1 MFSRNKDTNIKYTL
15 KISTLLECITNPGRR
30 EHLPSPTC
38 TRAEHFLF
46 VWPMSLQKLKQV

>member
-1 MFSRNKDTNIKYTL
+1 MGTTTMFSRNKDTIIKYTL

-38 TRAEHFLF
+38 TRA
-46 VWPMSLQKLKQV
+46 

>member
-30 EHLPSPTC
+30 EHLPSPTF
-38 TRAEHFLF
+38 TRA
-46 VWPMSLQKLKQV
+46 